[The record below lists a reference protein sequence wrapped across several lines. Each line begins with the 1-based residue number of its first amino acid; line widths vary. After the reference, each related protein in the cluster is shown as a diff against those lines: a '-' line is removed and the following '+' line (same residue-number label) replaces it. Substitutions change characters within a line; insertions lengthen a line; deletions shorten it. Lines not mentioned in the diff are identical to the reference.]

1 MSKQTDEQLTSEIKE
16 LSRDALIH
24 WANGT
29 TSMTD
34 LNFTLTVLVE
44 LTCTIFE
51 RQVPVDQ
58 LAKARTMVVGALD
71 ESIKHAKE
79 TEERSQLDE
88 LEESAKVSQKKT
100 DKSSMN

>member
-1 MSKQTDEQLTSEIKE
+1 MSKPTDEQLTDEIKE
-16 LSRDALIH
+16 LARDALIH

-29 TSMTD
+29 TSMVD

-58 LAKARTMVVGALD
+58 LDKARTMVVGALD
-71 ESIKHAKE
+71 GSIKHARE
-79 TEERSQLDE
+79 TEEYSQADE
-88 LEESAKVSQKKT
+88 LKESAKVSEKKT

>member
-1 MSKQTDEQLTSEIKE
+1 MSKPTDEQLVEEIKE

-29 TSMTD
+29 TSMVD

-58 LAKARTMVVGALD
+58 LDKARAMVVGALD
-71 ESIKHAKE
+71 GSIQHARE
-79 TEERSQLDE
+79 TEGHSQSDE
-88 LEESAKVSQKKT
+88 LQESAKVSEKKT

>member
-1 MSKQTDEQLTSEIKE
+1 MSKPTDNQLQDEIKE

-29 TSMTD
+29 TSMVD
-34 LNFTLTVLVE
+34 LNFTLTVLIE

-58 LAKARTMVVGALD
+58 LDKARAMVVGALD
-71 ESIKHAKE
+71 GSIKHAKE
-79 TEERSQLDE
+79 TEEYSQADE

>member
-1 MSKQTDEQLTSEIKE
+1 MV
-16 LSRDALIH
+16 
-24 WANGT
+24 
-29 TSMTD
+29 D

-58 LAKARTMVVGALD
+58 LDKARAMVVGALD
-71 ESIKHAKE
+71 GSIKHARE
-79 TEERSQLDE
+79 TEEYSQADE
-88 LEESAKVSQKKT
+88 LQESAKVSEKKT

>member
-1 MSKQTDEQLTSEIKE
+1 MSKPTDEQLIEELKE

-29 TSMTD
+29 TSMVD

-58 LAKARTMVVGALD
+58 LDKARAMVVGALD
-71 ESIKHAKE
+71 GSIKHARE
-79 TEERSQLDE
+79 TEEYSQADE
-88 LEESAKVSQKKT
+88 LQESAKVSEKKT

>member
-1 MSKQTDEQLTSEIKE
+1 MSKPTDEQLTDEIKE
-16 LSRDALIH
+16 LARDALIH

-29 TSMTD
+29 TSMVD

-58 LAKARTMVVGALD
+58 LDKARAMVVGALD
-71 ESIKHAKE
+71 GSIKHARE
-79 TEERSQLDE
+79 TEEYSQADE
-88 LEESAKVSQKKT
+88 LQESAKVSEKKT